1 MIKALIFD
9 VDGTLINS
17 VDAHARA
24 WCDAFEEFG
33 YEIKF
38 LRMRHQIGKGGDQLM
53 PVFLSETELKTIGKM
68 LEKRR
73 KEIFQQNY
81 LPRLH
86 AFPKVRELFEKAID
100 DGKRI
105 ALASSAAGEEL
116 TVYKK
121 IANISDLIDEE
132 TSKDDAKKSKP
143 YPDIFQAALKKLKN
157 PAPDEVLIIG
167 DTPYDAQ
174 AAGKAGMA
182 TIGVLAGGFPAEELT
197 AAGCHAIYRDPA
209 DLLAN
214 YDRWR
219 DGK

>member
-24 WCDAFEEFG
+24 WCDAFQEFG

-53 PVFLSETELKTIGKM
+53 PVFLSEKEIKTIGKA

-73 KEIFQQNY
+73 KEIFQENY
-81 LPRLH
+81 LPH
-86 AFPKVRELFEKAID
+86 VKAFPQVRELFEKVLASH
-100 DGKRI
+100 KRV

-116 TVYKK
+116 EVYKK
-121 IANISDLIDEE
+121 ITNITDLIDEE

-143 YPDIFQAALKKLKN
+143 YPDIFQAALKKLKG
-157 PAPDEVLIIG
+157 PSQDEVLIIG
-167 DTPYDAQ
+167 DTPYDAE
-174 AAGKAGMA
+174 AAGKAGIA
-182 TIGVLAGGFPAEELT
+182 CIGVLAGGFPAEELK
-197 AAGCHAIYRDPA
+197 AAGCHAIYRDPS
-209 DLLAN
+209 DLLLN
-214 YDRWR
+214 YDKWIE
-219 DGK
+219 GN